1 MPSSPKEG
9 ALDDDQVLYEVIA
22 VNHLVL
28 NEHCYCS
35 YLSQSFE
42 TRSVPMYLV
51 SRPEPTI
58 DQLWEELRLVAA
70 VKVAFPGSR
79 DEMR

>member
-1 MPSSPKEG
+1 MVYVKL
-9 ALDDDQVLYEVIA
+9 AI
-22 VNHLVL
+22 NHLVF
-28 NEHCYCS
+28 NEHSS

>member
-1 MPSSPKEG
+1 MST
-9 ALDDDQVLYEVIA
+9 VHIY
-22 VNHLVL
+22 
-28 NEHCYCS
+28 
-35 YLSQSFE
+35 QSFE
-42 TRSVPMYLV
+42 TRSVPMYLI

>member
-1 MPSSPKEG
+1 M
-9 ALDDDQVLYEVIA
+9 VIEVYVKSAIS
-22 VNHLVL
+22 HLVF
-28 NEHCYCS
+28 NEHCS

-42 TRSVPMYLV
+42 TRSVPMYLI

-79 DEMR
+79 DEMS

>member
-1 MPSSPKEG
+1 MST
-9 ALDDDQVLYEVIA
+9 VHIY
-22 VNHLVL
+22 
-28 NEHCYCS
+28 
-35 YLSQSFE
+35 QSFE
-42 TRSVPMYLV
+42 TRSVPMYLI

-79 DEMR
+79 DEMS

>member
-1 MPSSPKEG
+1 M
-9 ALDDDQVLYEVIA
+9 VIEVYVKLANI
-22 VNHLVL
+22 HLVF
-28 NEHCYCS
+28 NEHCS

-42 TRSVPMYLV
+42 TRSAPMYLV

>member
-1 MPSSPKEG
+1 M
-9 ALDDDQVLYEVIA
+9 AIEVYVKLAIY
-22 VNHLVL
+22 HLVF
-28 NEHCYCS
+28 NEHCS
-35 YLSQSFE
+35 YLSQRQ

>member
-1 MPSSPKEG
+1 M
-9 ALDDDQVLYEVIA
+9 VIEVYVKLAI
-22 VNHLVL
+22 NQLVF
-28 NEHCYCS
+28 NEHCS
-35 YLSQSFE
+35 YLSQSFQ